1 MLLDYFSMLDENR
14 FREEHSNWIIVEL
27 KNNALVR
34 KQDWSK
40 SIAAGRKSFATDI
53 QQQLASRAQNR
64 STVSVN
70 DTVILKEPEISY
82 NIFL

>member
-14 FREEHSNWIIVEL
+14 VREEHSNWIIVEL

-40 SIAAGRKSFATDI
+40 SIAVGRRSFTTDI

-70 DTVILKEPEISY
+70 DTAILKEPEISY